1 MHNKPSSPGGPI
13 LFLKC
18 TIHYHQYLILLQC
31 ESNVKMMTMILDL
44 FKSFT
49 VDCVGFAFFGGGLVG
64 DTLPP
69 FLFHYFPFRF
79 AGPKRTTYAKT
90 HTYHCCMYCACPLFF
105 PYFSSAHLARN
116 RAITPQQKG
125 EKCPNKNSQGCH
137 FCKSKPN
144 REREGHTHNSFHNFS
159 RTSHHPFFILISC
172 FLFWYYIVM
181 LLQSQLHCSSLHCAN
196 CLVFIF
202 LEKGCF

>member
-18 TIHYHQYLILLQC
+18 TIHHHQYLILLQC

-44 FKSFT
+44 FKSFA

-69 FLFHYFPFRF
+69 FLFHYFRF

-144 REREGHTHNSFHNFS
+144 RERKRGTYTQQLSQFQQNITSSFFYS
-159 RTSHHPFFILISC
+159 DILLLILILYC
-172 FLFWYYIVM
+172 YVVAIAIA
-181 LLQSQLHCSSLHCAN
+181 LLVTLLC
-196 CLVFIF
+196 
-202 LEKGCF
+202 